1 MTTESQ
7 NNDTSTTTS
16 NTGNGISKRVV
27 AALLAIFLGCL
38 GLHKFYLGIN
48 KVGLIY
54 LLVSILGSFL
64 LIPTL
69 VIGVF
74 SLIDGIKYLMCSDEE
89 FERVYVQG
97 KKAWF

>member
-1 MTTESQ
+1 MTTENQ
-7 NNDTSTTTS
+7 NYASITNTSS
-16 NTGNGISKRVV
+16 AGNGISKRLV

-38 GLHKFYLGIN
+38 GAHKFYLGIN

-64 LIPTL
+64 LIPIL
-69 VIGVF
+69 VISVL

>member
-1 MTTESQ
+1 MTTENQ
-7 NNDTSTTTS
+7 NNTSITNTS
-16 NTGNGISKRVV
+16 NTGNGISKRLV
-27 AALLAIFLGCL
+27 AALLGCL
-38 GLHKFYLGIN
+38 GAHKFYLGIN

-64 LIPTL
+64 LIPIL
-69 VIGVF
+69 VISVL

>member
-7 NNDTSTTTS
+7 NNAPSTTTS
-16 NTGNGISKRVV
+16 NTGNGISKRLV
-27 AALLAIFLGCL
+27 AA
-38 GLHKFYLGIN
+38 
-48 KVGLIY
+48 
-54 LLVSILGSFL
+54 FL

>member
-1 MTTESQ
+1 MTTENQ
-7 NNDTSTTTS
+7 NNTSITNTS
-16 NTGNGISKRVV
+16 SAGNGISKRLV

-38 GLHKFYLGIN
+38 GVHKFYLGIN

-64 LIPTL
+64 LIPIL
-69 VIGVF
+69 VISVLG
-74 SLIDGIKYLMCSDEE
+74 LIDSIKYLMCSDEE
-89 FERVYVQG
+89 FERMYVQG

>member
-7 NNDTSTTTS
+7 NNAPSTTTS
-16 NTGNGISKRVV
+16 NTGISKRLV

-38 GLHKFYLGIN
+38 GAHKFYLGIN

-54 LLVSILGSFL
+54 LLVSVLGSFL
-64 LIPTL
+64 LIPIL
-69 VIGVF
+69 VISVL

>member
-1 MTTESQ
+1 MATESQ
-7 NNDTSTTTS
+7 NNAHSTTTS
-16 NTGNGISKRVV
+16 NTGNGISKRLV

-38 GLHKFYLGIN
+38 GVHKFYLGIN

-64 LIPTL
+64 FIPTL

-74 SLIDGIKYLMCSDEE
+74 SLIDGVKYLMCSDEE
-89 FERVYVQG
+89 FECVYVQG

>member
-1 MTTESQ
+1 MTTENQ
-7 NNDTSTTTS
+7 NNNSITNTS
-16 NTGNGISKRVV
+16 NTGNGISKRLV

-38 GLHKFYLGIN
+38 GVHKFYLGIN

-64 LIPTL
+64 FIPTL

-74 SLIDGIKYLMCSDEE
+74 SLIDGVKYLMCSDEE
-89 FERVYVQG
+89 FECVYVQG

>member
-7 NNDTSTTTS
+7 NNAPSTTTS
-16 NTGNGISKRVV
+16 NTGNGISKRLV

-38 GLHKFYLGIN
+38 GVHKFYLGIN

-97 KKAWF
+97 KKAWV

>member
-1 MTTESQ
+1 MVMTTENQ
-7 NNDTSTTTS
+7 NNTSITNTS
-16 NTGNGISKRVV
+16 SAGN
-27 AALLAIFLGCL
+27 
-38 GLHKFYLGIN
+38 GIN

-64 LIPTL
+64 FIPTL

>member
-7 NNDTSTTTS
+7 NNAPSTTTS
-16 NTGNGISKRVV
+16 NTGNGISKRLV
-27 AALLAIFLGCL
+27 AALLAIFLGV
-38 GLHKFYLGIN
+38 HKFYLGIN